1 MVDIVACTSAQVLE
15 SLTISPAL
23 DMFRPAEK
31 QHAALIDI
39 AQDAATDPL
48 CCVSMARDDDASV
61 NDDASVD
68 TVVGEVVV
76 GYASF
81 HPPTDVETWGD
92 DETGQLV
99 ELGAVEVDPSYRGQR
114 LAQRLLEASFAG
126 GRFDHTVVFA
136 TMYVWHY
143 DLKRTV
149 MTPYQYK
156 RMLERLYR
164 GIGMEPFRTSDPE
177 IRADPANQLMARV
190 GPHCPPHIKTEFD
203 RLRSQDLLN
212 FSAF

>member
-1 MVDIVACTSAQVLE
+1 MVDIVACTSAQSLE
-15 SLTISPAL
+15 SLNASSAL
-23 DMFRPAEK
+23 DMFRQPHK
-31 QHAALIDI
+31 QHAALVDI

-48 CCVSMARDDDASV
+48 CCVTMAQ
-61 NDDASVD
+61 D
-68 TVVGEVVV
+68 TDTLV

-99 ELGAVEVDPSYRGQR
+99 ELGAVEVDPRYRGQR

-143 DLKRTV
+143 DLKRTA

-164 GIGMEPFRTSDPE
+164 GIGMEPYRTSDPE

-190 GPHCPPHIKTEFD
+190 GVHCPAHVKAEFD
-203 RLRSQDLLN
+203 RLRSQDLLS

>member
-1 MVDIVACTSAQVLE
+1 MVDIVACTSANTLE
-15 SLTISPAL
+15 PLVVSTAL
-23 DMFRPAEK
+23 DMFRPPEK

-39 AQDAATDPL
+39 AQDAANDPL
-48 CCVSMARDDDASV
+48 CCVSVAQDGDAL
-61 NDDASVD
+61 
-68 TVVGEVVV
+68 V

-81 HPPTDVETWGD
+81 HPPTEVETWGD

-99 ELGAVEVDPSYRGQR
+99 ELGAVEVDPSYRGQH
-114 LAQRLLEASFAG
+114 LAQRLLDASFAG
-126 GRFDHTVVFA
+126 ERFDSTVVFA

-143 DLKRTV
+143 DLKRTA

-190 GPHCPPHIKTEFD
+190 GPNCPEHVRAEFD
-203 RLRSQDLLN
+203 RLRSQDLLS

>member
-1 MVDIVACTSAQVLE
+1 MVDIVACTSANTLE
-15 SLTISPAL
+15 PLIVSPAL
-23 DMFRPAEK
+23 DMFRPPQK

-48 CCVSMARDDDASV
+48 CCVSVAQDG
-61 NDDASVD
+61 D
-68 TVVGEVVV
+68 TVV

-114 LAQRLLEASFAG
+114 LAQRLLEASFAE

-143 DLKRTV
+143 DLKRTA

-164 GIGMEPFRTSDPE
+164 GIGMESFRTSDPE

-190 GPHCPPHIKTEFD
+190 GPACPPHVSAEFD

>member
-1 MVDIVACTSAQVLE
+1 MVDIVACTSAETLE
-15 SLTISPAL
+15 PLHISPAL
-23 DMFRPAEK
+23 DMFRPPQK
-31 QHAALIDI
+31 QQAALVDI

-48 CCVSMARDDDASV
+48 CCVSMARD
-61 NDDASVD
+61 
-68 TVVGEVVV
+68 GEALV

-114 LAQRLLEASFAG
+114 LAQRLLEASLAG

-143 DLKRTV
+143 DLKRTA

-190 GPHCPPHIKTEFD
+190 GPTCPEHVRAEFD